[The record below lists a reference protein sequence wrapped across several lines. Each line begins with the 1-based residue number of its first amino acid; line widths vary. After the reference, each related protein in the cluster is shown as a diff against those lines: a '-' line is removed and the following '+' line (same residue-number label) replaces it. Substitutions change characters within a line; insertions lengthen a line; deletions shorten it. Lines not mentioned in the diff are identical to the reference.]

1 MRFLACILALT
12 ISSIPALTGP
22 ALAGDGQGPVKP
34 GPIEIADFNMGTYWF
49 GARITN
55 KDLLGKVVLI
65 ETWGS

>member
-1 MRFLACILALT
+1 MRNLPCILALAF
-12 ISSIPALTGP
+12 S

-34 GPIEIADFNMGTYWF
+34 GPIEIGDFNMGTYWY
-49 GARITN
+49 GAKITN